1 MLLLTLIAIL
11 SIAIVEGLDP
21 YKGLLF
27 SYYFYSFGKVKE
39 SYIVPIV
46 STTVYYIIGIIIS
59 ALFSDGV
66 DSLFERAIVFILLIN
81 YGIMKISMGKILHYT
96 GNTKP
101 KMLNVVKW
109 SLVNSLIEM
118 SPIVILALSILSKQG
133 IVILLVVVL
142 TFKELTFLLSTK
154 NYRII
159 LGLTKYNFDYFNL
172 LTLPLLCTLV
182 ILPLL

>member
-11 SIAIVEGLDP
+11 SIATVEGLDP

-39 SYIVPIV
+39 SYIVPIL
-46 STTVYYIIGIIIS
+46 STIVYYIIGIIIS
-59 ALFSDGV
+59 ALFSV
-66 DSLFERAIVFILLIN
+66 DSLFERAIVFILLVN
-81 YGIMKISMGKILHYT
+81 YGIMKISMGKILHYA
-96 GNTKP
+96 GNMRP

-109 SLVNSLIEM
+109 SLVNSLMQM
-118 SPIVILALSILSKQG
+118 SPIVILALSILSRQG

-142 TFKELTFLLSTK
+142 TFKESTFLLSTR

-172 LTLPLLCTLV
+172 LTLPLLCALV

>member
-1 MLLLTLIAIL
+1 
-11 SIAIVEGLDP
+11 
-21 YKGLLF
+21 
-27 SYYFYSFGKVKE
+27 
-39 SYIVPIV
+39 
-46 STTVYYIIGIIIS
+46 
-59 ALFSDGV
+59 
-66 DSLFERAIVFILLIN
+66 
-81 YGIMKISMGKILHYT
+81 
-96 GNTKP
+96 
-101 KMLNVVKW
+101 MLNVVKW
-109 SLVNSLIEM
+109 SLVNSLMQM

-142 TFKELTFLLSTK
+142 TFKELTFLLSTR